1 VAACSDAPSPTAAAD
16 TAAPRQG
23 RMLQPGQASQ
33 VEPGD
38 FIVYRPEDYKK
49 FGIST
54 FSASA
59 AAPSA
64 YYGECNIRP
73 YEYDYI
79 RDEVRDDGCGGEVCY
94 DVNGGQIECGS
105 DPCYDRYGNYLCGQP
120 TCYDAYGNVIQC
132 GDPCYNSSGYYVCPT
147 SPTGP
152 PTQQNYGSSAP
163 YDGWV
168 NTGGVLL
175 KQLRL
180 ISFSQSIANV
190 ASFTVDAAFKNVGAG
205 SGYGCNNTAQAFDY
219 ASAYGTGSGGY
230 LEVSRVAQWNGT
242 IKWQVD
248 GTHTFN
254 PVSGATGGGTFY
266 TTANFCG

>member
-16 TAAPRQG
+16 AAPRQG

-38 FIVYRPEDYKK
+38 FIVYRPEEYKK

-64 YYGECNIRP
+64 AYTRYCLERP

-79 RDEVRDDGCGGEVCY
+79 GEYDDGCGGQVCY
-94 DVNGGQIECGS
+94 DVNGGQIQCGN
-105 DPCYDRYGNYLCGQP
+105 DPCYDRYGTDLCTP
-120 TCYDAYGNVIQC
+120 T
-132 GDPCYNSSGYYVCPT
+132 DPGPG
-147 SPTGP
+147 TG
-152 PTQQNYGSSAP
+152 TGGTGTGATATFNQGSSAP

-175 KQLRL
+175 KQVRL

-190 ASFTVDAAFKNVGAG
+190 ASFSVDAVFKNVGAA
-205 SGYGCNNTAQAFDY
+205 SGYGCNNTAEAFDY

-242 IKWQVD
+242 IKFQVD

-254 PVSGATGGGTFY
+254 PVSGASGGGTFY